1 MSGGLE
7 DRQPVRRS
15 NSDALP
21 CPCQQQKPAANASLQ
36 MNDIT
41 RATLS
46 EFTQRRAFWDSGSRA
61 AHQFRKDKIALITGG
76 TSGMGAATAKR
87 FHEEGATVIVTGS
100 GKASVEAAHK
110 AMPYVE
116 AIASDAGDP
125 KAAKA
130 LVDHIKE
137 KYGRLNILFVNAG
150 IARVAPLPAVDEAQF
165 GELFRV
171 NVRGPYFLLKFAVPV
186 ILDGGSIILTSSM
199 GAVQG
204 MPGLSVYSATKAA
217 LRSFGLTLAAE
228 LASRRIRVNTI
239 TPGPI
244 NTPIAGKMGLSPE
257 QIAGFGQMVANG
269 PLGRPG
275 EPEEIAA
282 AALFYASDESKFTT
296 GTELRVDGGI
306 SAV

>member
-1 MSGGLE
+1 
-7 DRQPVRRS
+7 
-15 NSDALP
+15 
-21 CPCQQQKPAANASLQ
+21 
-36 MNDIT
+36 MNV
-41 RATLS
+41 L
-46 EFTQRRAFWDSGSRA
+46 
-61 AHQFRKDKIALITGG
+61 KNKIALITGG

-87 FHEEGATVIVTGS
+87 FLEEGATVIVTGS
-100 GKASVEAAHK
+100 SNASVEAAQK

-116 AIASDAGDP
+116 AIVSDAGDP
-125 KAAKA
+125 EAAKT

-137 KYGRLNILFVNAG
+137 KYGRIDVLFVNAG
-150 IARVAPLPAVDEAQF
+150 IARIAPLAAADEAHF
-165 GELFRV
+165 DEHFRV
-171 NVRGPYFLLKFAVPV
+171 NVRGPFFLLKNAVPMMS
-186 ILDGGSIILTSSM
+186 DGGSIILTSSI

-217 LRSFGLTLAAE
+217 IRSFGLTLAAE
-228 LASRRIRVNTI
+228 LAPRRIRVNTI
-239 TPGPI
+239 SPGPI

-257 QIAGFGQMVANG
+257 QIAGMGQMVANG

-282 AALFYASDESKFTT
+282 AALYYASDESSFTT

>member
-1 MSGGLE
+1 
-7 DRQPVRRS
+7 
-15 NSDALP
+15 
-21 CPCQQQKPAANASLQ
+21 
-36 MNDIT
+36 MN
-41 RATLS
+41 TL
-46 EFTQRRAFWDSGSRA
+46 
-61 AHQFRKDKIALITGG
+61 KNKIALITGG

-100 GKASVEAAHK
+100 SPATVEAARK

-116 AIASDAGDP
+116 AVVSDAGDP
-125 KAAKA
+125 KAAEA
-130 LVDHIKE
+130 LVNRVKE
-137 KYGRLNILFVNAG
+137 KHGRIDVLFVNAG
-150 IARVAPLPAVDEAQF
+150 IARIAPLAAADEAHF
-165 GELFRV
+165 DELFRV
-171 NVRGPYFLLKFAVPV
+171 NVRGPYFLLKSAVPV
-186 ILDGGSIILTSSM
+186 MSEGGSIILTSSM
-199 GAVQG
+199 GAVKG

-217 LRSFGLTLAAE
+217 LRSIGLTLAAE

-257 QIAGFGQMVANG
+257 QIEGFGQMVANG
-269 PLGRPG
+269 PLGRRG

-282 AALFYASDESKFTT
+282 AALYYASDESKFTT